1 MLRTH
6 EGATGV
12 PARRVAHR
20 ARSSNSLRHVLE
32 LTTIGLLPPVL
43 RNRFGVGWSWRRE
56 LELRA
61 LGATLRAGTPVAPA
75 WVRNTGP
82 DYLRWRRE
90 ALARGDVA
98 SGVRADRI
106 GARSA
111 GGAPAPAHASSVT
124 DSAAA
129 R

>member
-1 MLRTH
+1 MPL
-6 EGATGV
+6 G
-12 PARRVAHR
+12 
-20 ARSSNSLRHVLE
+20 HVLE

-43 RNRFGVGWSWRRE
+43 RSRFGVGWSWRRE

-82 DYLRWRRE
+82 DYLLWRKE

-98 SGVRADRI
+98 SGVLPDRN
-106 GARSA
+106 GALSTGSA
-111 GGAPAPAHASSVT
+111 AQAPSAAPAPATAPAHASSVT

>member
-1 MLRTH
+1 MPL
-6 EGATGV
+6 G
-12 PARRVAHR
+12 
-20 ARSSNSLRHVLE
+20 HVLE
-32 LTTIGLLPPVL
+32 LTTIGLLPPAL
-43 RNRFGVGWSWRRE
+43 RRRFGVGWSWRRE

-61 LGATLRAGTPVAPA
+61 LGATLRAGTPVAPS

-82 DYLRWRRE
+82 DYLRWRKE

-98 SGVRADRI
+98 SGVLPDRS
-106 GARSA
+106 GALSA
-111 GGAPAPAHASSVT
+111 GTGPAPAHAAAQAEAAVPDQAPSVA